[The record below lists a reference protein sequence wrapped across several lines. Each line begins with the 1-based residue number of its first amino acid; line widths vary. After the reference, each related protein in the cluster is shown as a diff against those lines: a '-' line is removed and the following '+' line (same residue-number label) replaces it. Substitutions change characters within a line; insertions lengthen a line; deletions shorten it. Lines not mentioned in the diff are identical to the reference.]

1 MEGKPC
7 VKYKYSIVVQ
17 NKINEN
23 KQDKNKV
30 VHEGITFDKKRLY
43 FVMANHDLL
52 TPVYLVEVEEKQS
65 IVFKFIKTYS
75 KQLFIF

>member
-1 MEGKPC
+1 MYEKGCSP
-7 VKYKYSIVVQ
+7 

-30 VHEGITFDKKRLY
+30 VHEGITFDKKILY

-65 IVFKFIKTYS
+65 IVFKFIRTYS